1 MAVTSL
7 AMSEPR
13 PTLAYVALV
22 VADVEGV
29 ATVLTRHF
37 GLSRRDAPVAD
48 GPRRRVPLLGVG
60 RAALALLPPG
70 DPFVDGHDKPGVH
83 HLALA
88 CADPRAVAAA
98 SGLVRDGAAR
108 EPALGGACRVRLAR
122 EATAG
127 VITYLSE
134 PLELPGPGD
143 GRVERLDHVGVA
155 SADNRAALGA
165 FVDRLG
171 GTLESSQTDL
181 EVTIAVESFTSDKY
195 GAVYHSRDPEPVGGL
210 RVSFVTVGDCELEFL
225 QDFDPRHGARVDH
238 GRAGT
243 TRQDQGAIARFV
255 ASRGAGLHHLAF
267 KTPDIDALLSAL
279 AAAGLRLIDQVGRP
293 GSRRARIGFV
303 HPVGL
308 GGVLTHLVERQ
319 PSA

>member
-1 MAVTSL
+1 
-7 AMSEPR
+7 MSEPR

-29 ATVLTRHF
+29 TAVLTRHF
-37 GLSRRDAPVAD
+37 GLSRRDAPVGD
-48 GPRRRVPLLGVG
+48 GRRPVPLLGVG
-60 RAALALLPPG
+60 RATLALLPPG

-83 HLALA
+83 HMALA
-88 CADPRAVAAA
+88 CTDPQGVAAA
-98 SGLVRDGAAR
+98 SGLDGDGGALR
-108 EPALGGACRVRLAR
+108 PGLGGARRVRLAR
-122 EATAG
+122 EGTAG

-134 PLELPGPGD
+134 PLDLPGAGD

-155 SADNRAALGA
+155 SADNRAAVGA

-171 GTLESSQTDL
+171 GTLESTQTDL

-195 GAVYHSRDPEPVGGL
+195 GAVYHARDPEPVGGL

-225 QDFDPRHGARVDH
+225 QDFDPRHGMRVDH
-238 GRAGT
+238 GGAGT

-267 KTPDIDALLSAL
+267 KVPDIDASLSAL
-279 AAAGLRLIDQVGRP
+279 AGAGLRLIDHVGRP
-293 GSRRARIGFV
+293 GSRRARIGFI

-308 GGVLTHLVERQ
+308 GGVLAHLVERRV
-319 PSA
+319 PA